1 MKFSGTKIGIKDNVF
16 VAVAVGLD
24 EVDAVIVSPAVL
36 DFAFAR
42 GAMERLLGP
51 FYVLG
56 FIGEWMDAANG
67 NMTVAVVG
75 VAVDREDVLVFAQ
88 AKGVDGVL
96 GGIKDGGRFRL
107 FVFRPT

>member
-24 EVDAVIVSPAVL
+24 EVDAVIVGPAML
-36 DFAFAR
+36 DFALAR
-42 GAMERLLGP
+42 GVMECFLGP
-51 FYVLG
+51 FNIARFVG
-56 FIGEWMDAANG
+56 DGVNAVDGDVA
-67 NMTVAVVG
+67 VAVVG
-75 VAVDREDVLVFAQ
+75 VAVDREDVLVFAK
-88 AKGVDGVL
+88 AKGFDGVL